1 MWNTTQY
8 NTTKVTIELRDVVE
22 NGVNIWDFDYPSY
35 YKDEQKT
42 AFEKKVIDHY
52 YFRQIGQETVG
63 RFLHCFRT
71 KVREIMPLYIEMYKT
86 VEIMNNLDN
95 PFDNVDMVETYSGET
110 SGSSSGSQTSSGST
124 QDIVTNESNT
134 KHRFSDTPQGTIDNL
149 NNYMTEGSIDDVN
162 ASGCTD
168 STSEGQS
175 SQESTNEGTNN
186 YTLTKK
192 GNQGV
197 ITYAHD
203 MIEFRQSI
211 IDVDMMIIND
221 LNDLFLGTY

>member
-1 MWNTTQY
+1 MWKSTLY
-8 NTTKVTIELRDVVE
+8 NTTKVTIELRELVE
-22 NGVNIWDFDYPSY
+22 NGVNLWDFDYPSY
-35 YKDEQKT
+35 YKDDMKK
-42 AFEKKVIDHY
+42 AFEQKVIDHY

-71 KVREIMPLYIEMYKT
+71 KVREIMPRYLDMYKT

-95 PFDNVDMVETYSGET
+95 PFDNVDFVETYQGAT
-110 SGSSSGSQTSSGST
+110 TGSSSGSQTSNGSSSDVVDSSSHT
-124 QDIVTNESNT
+124 D
-134 KHRFSDTPQGTIDNL
+134 HRFSDTPQGSIDNVER
-149 NNYMTEGSIDDVN
+149 YVTN
-162 ASGCTD
+162 AGISN
-168 STSEGQS
+168 SQSEGQS
-175 SQESTNEGTNN
+175 SQESSNEGTNT

-197 ITYAHD
+197 NTYAHD

>member
-1 MWNTTQY
+1 MWMATQY
-8 NTTKVTIELRDVVE
+8 NTTKLTIELREIVE

-35 YKDEQKT
+35 YKDDMKK
-42 AFEKKVIDHY
+42 AFEQKVIDHY

-63 RFLHCFRT
+63 RFKHYFKT
-71 KVREIMPLYIEMYKT
+71 KVREIMLRYIEMYKT

-95 PFDNVDMVETYSGET
+95 PFDNVDFVETYQSIT
-110 SGSSSGSQTSSGST
+110 KGSSSGSQTSNGSS
-124 QDIVTNESNT
+124 QDSVENSSHTE
-134 KHRFSDTPQGTIDNL
+134 HRFSDTPQGTIDNL
-149 NNYMTEGSIDDVN
+149 NKHLTEASVDDVSN
-162 ASGCTD
+162 SGTS
-168 STSEGQS
+168 STQSEGQS
-175 SQESTNEGTNN
+175 SQESSNEGTNT

-197 ITYAHD
+197 NTYAHD

-221 LNDLFLGTY
+221 LNELFLGTY